1 MHCHNNFTIR
11 FALLSCVLLLGGCA
25 STAPNGGLRY
35 LDDRMSYDGLTLV
48 EGTTMSS
55 VWVRRNSDIDQY
67 TKIRFASAGIKY
79 TPVKPIARSSLAPM
93 RSNEFPIPKDD
104 REKLEEVLSGSLR
117 ENLTQLKNYE
127 ITEADGPDVML
138 VRIGVFDVVSRV
150 PPPKAGRS
158 EVYLDEVGKATLMV
172 EVQDSLSGAVIV
184 RAIDRRAA
192 EPSSEMFRSNTV
204 RNWSEV
210 QQLADFWGSITREG
224 LDSLKSDLES
234 LR

>member
-1 MHCHNNFTIR
+1 MRT
-11 FALLSCVLLLGGCA
+11 
-25 STAPNGGLRY
+25 
-35 LDDRMSYDGLTLV
+35 
-48 EGTTMSS
+48 

-67 TKIRFASAGIKY
+67 TKIRFDGAGIKY
-79 TPVKPIARSSLAPM
+79 TPVKPVARSNFAPM
-93 RSNEFPIPKDD
+93 RSNEFPISQED
-104 REKLEEVLSGSLR
+104 RAKLEEVLSGSLR
-117 ENLTQLKNYE
+117 ENLSQLKNYE
-127 ITEADGPDVML
+127 ITEADGADVML

-150 PPPKAGRS
+150 PPSRAGRS

-184 RAIDRRAA
+184 RAVDRRAA

-210 QQLADFWGSITREG
+210 QQLADFWGRITRDG
-224 LDSLKSDLES
+224 LDSLKSDLGS